1 MIDLINLN
9 PALEVALC
17 GAMLAMLAAG
27 GVMWRARRAGLKGW
41 PAWQH
46 ALTVAT
52 LFLTLDLVVFGAFTR
67 LTDSGLGCPDWPGC
81 YGQTSPWA
89 AHAQIAAEQ
98 AAVPHG
104 PVTHSKAWIEMTH
117 RYLATGVGALI
128 TGLMLAGWWLRD
140 RRGSLSPWWA
150 TATFVWVC
158 AQGAFG
164 ALTVTLKLQPLI
176 VTLHLLG
183 ALLGVGLLT
192 AQVRVLEGVRPAGRS
207 AANARSSSPIGRS
220 LRAWAQAPLRRWGW
234 LVLAL
239 VSMQVALG
247 GWVSTNYA
255 VLVCSDIPTCQG
267 QWWPEMDFASG
278 FHLLRALGENGQGE
292 PISMAA
298 LTAIHMSHRLMAL
311 VVLVA
316 LWRYGAALRAWR
328 PDAAAATQVQAH
340 APFECPAEATEV
352 SHPWRREGLWLWG
365 LLAWQLLSGLSNVV
379 LGWPLAAALAHTLG
393 AALLVWRLVRLLVL
407 PRLVHEPVGA
417 PAPSHQGL
425 HPGVARVSTP

>member
-1 MIDLINLN
+1 MIDLINLA
-9 PALEVALC
+9 PALEVALL
-17 GAMLAMLAAG
+17 GAVLALLAAG
-27 GVMWRARRAGLKGW
+27 GVMWRARRAGLTGW

-52 LFLTLDLVVFGAFTR
+52 LFLTIDLVVFGAFTR

-128 TGLMLAGWWLRD
+128 TGLMVAAWWLRD

-164 ALTVTLKLQPLI
+164 ALTVTLKLQPII

-192 AQVRVLEGVRPAGRS
+192 AQVRVLEGVRS
-207 AANARSSSPIGRS
+207 ASSKRG
-220 LRAWAQAPLRRWGW
+220 LGTLEHLQAWASAPLRRWGW

-239 VSMQVALG
+239 VSVQVALG

-255 VLVCSDIPTCQG
+255 VLVCSDVPTCQG
-267 QWWPEMDFASG
+267 QWWPDMDFANG
-278 FHLLRALGENGQGE
+278 FHLMRALGENGQGE

-316 LWRYGAALRAWR
+316 LWRYGVALRRWH
-328 PDAAAATQVQAH
+328 P
-340 APFECPAEATEV
+340 EAQPTA
-352 SHPWRREGLWLWG
+352 HPWRREGLWLWG
-365 LLAWQLLSGLSNVV
+365 LLAWQVLSGLSNVV
-379 LGWPLAAALAHTLG
+379 LGWPMAAALAHTLG
-393 AALLVWRLVRLLVL
+393 ATLLVWRLVRLLVL
-407 PRLVHEPVGA
+407 PRTVAHQLSA
-417 PAPSHQGL
+417 QTLAHQGL
-425 HPGVARVSTP
+425 HPGVTPVSAS

>member
-1 MIDLINLN
+1 MIDLINLA
-9 PALEVALC
+9 PALEVALL
-17 GAMLAMLAAG
+17 GAVLALLAAG
-27 GVMWRARRAGLKGW
+27 GVRWRARRAGLAGW

-52 LFLTLDLVVFGAFTR
+52 LFLTIDLVVFGAFTR

-89 AHAQIAAEQ
+89 AHAQIAVEQ

-128 TGLMLAGWWLRD
+128 TGLMVAGWWLRD

-164 ALTVTLKLQPLI
+164 ALTVTLKLQPII

-192 AQVRVLEGVRPAGRS
+192 AQVRVLEGVRSPPSERDLGTS
-207 AANARSSSPIGRS
+207 AH
-220 LRAWAQAPLRRWGW
+220 LHAWASAPLRHWGW
-234 LVLAL
+234 LVLTL
-239 VSMQVALG
+239 VSVQVALG

-267 QWWPEMDFASG
+267 QWWPDMDFANG

-311 VVLVA
+311 VIVVA

-328 PDAAAATQVQAH
+328 PDAHAAVTAR
-340 APFECPAEATEV
+340 EAA
-352 SHPWRREGLWLWG
+352 HPWRREGLWLWG
-365 LLAWQLLSGLSNVV
+365 LLAWQVLSGLSNVV

-393 AALLVWRLVRLLVL
+393 ATLLVWRLVHLLVL
-407 PRLVHEPVGA
+407 PRLVHEPIGLRA
-417 PAPSHQGL
+417 PAPQGL

>member
-1 MIDLINLN
+1 MIDLVNLN
-9 PALEVALC
+9 PALEVALF
-17 GAMLAMLAAG
+17 GAVLALLAAG
-27 GVMWRARRAGLKGW
+27 GVMWRARRAGLSGW

-52 LFLTLDLVVFGAFTR
+52 LFLTIDLVVFGAFTR

-104 PVTHSKAWIEMTH
+104 PVTHSKAWIEMIH

-128 TGLMLAGWWLRD
+128 TGLMLAGWWLRG
-140 RRGSLSPWWA
+140 RHGSLSHWWA

-192 AQVRVLEGVRPAGRS
+192 AQVRVLEGASPS
-207 AANARSSSPIGRS
+207 AAGALASSPLGRG

-239 VSMQVALG
+239 VSTQVALG

-298 LTAIHMSHRLMAL
+298 LTAIHMSHRLMAVL
-311 VVLVA
+311 VTVA

-328 PDAAAATQVQAH
+328 PDAAAASQVRAQAPSE
-340 APFECPAEATEV
+340 AQAEASEV

-393 AALLVWRLVRLLVL
+393 ATLLVWRLVRLLVL
-407 PRLVHEPVGA
+407 PRLVHAPSGA
-417 PAPSHQGL
+417 PAPAHQGL
-425 HPGVARVSTP
+425 HPGVAGVSTP

>member
-1 MIDLINLN
+1 MIDLVNLN
-9 PALEVALC
+9 PALEVALF
-17 GAMLAMLAAG
+17 GAVLALLAAG
-27 GVMWRARRAGLKGW
+27 GVMWRARRAGLSGW

-52 LFLTLDLVVFGAFTR
+52 LFLTIDLVVFGAFTR

-104 PVTHSKAWIEMTH
+104 PVTHSKAWIEMIH

-128 TGLMLAGWWLRD
+128 TGLMLAAWWLRG
-140 RRGSLSPWWA
+140 RHGSLSPWWA

-192 AQVRVLEGVRPAGRS
+192 AQVRVLEGASPSTAG
-207 AANARSSSPIGRS
+207 ALASSSLGRS

-239 VSMQVALG
+239 VSTQVALG

-298 LTAIHMSHRLMAL
+298 LTAIHMSHRLMAVL
-311 VVLVA
+311 VTVA

-328 PDAAAATQVQAH
+328 PDAAAASQVRAQAPSE
-340 APFECPAEATEV
+340 AQAEASEV

-393 AALLVWRLVRLLVL
+393 ATLLVWRLVRLLVL
-407 PRLVHEPVGA
+407 PRLVHAPSGA
-417 PAPSHQGL
+417 PAPAHQGL
-425 HPGVARVSTP
+425 HPGVAGVSTP

>member
-1 MIDLINLN
+1 MIDLVNLN
-9 PALEVALC
+9 PALEVALF
-17 GAMLAMLAAG
+17 GAVLALLAAG
-27 GVMWRARRAGLKGW
+27 GVMWRARRAGLTGW

-52 LFLTLDLVVFGAFTR
+52 LFLTIDLVVFGAFTR

-104 PVTHSKAWIEMTH
+104 PVTHSKAWIEMIP

-128 TGLMLAGWWLRD
+128 TWLMLAGWWLRS
-140 RRGSLSPWWA
+140 RHGSLSPWWA

-192 AQVRVLEGVRPAGRS
+192 AQVRVLDGVAPSAG
-207 AANARSSSPIGRS
+207 ALSSSASGRN
-220 LRAWAQAPLRRWGW
+220 LRAWAEAPLRRWGW

-239 VSMQVALG
+239 VSTQVALG

-278 FHLLRALGENGQGE
+278 FHLLRALGENGQGA

-298 LTAIHMSHRLMAL
+298 LTAIHMSHRLMAVL
-311 VVLVA
+311 VTVA
-316 LWRYGAALRAWR
+316 LWRYGAALRTWR
-328 PDAAAATQVQAH
+328 PAAD
-340 APFECPAEATEV
+340 V
-352 SHPWRREGLWLWG
+352 SSADRTGSPPWRHEGLWLWG

-393 AALLVWRLVRLLVL
+393 ATLLVWRLVHLLVL
-407 PRLVHEPVGA
+407 PRLVHAPSGALA
-417 PAPSHQGL
+417 PAHQGL
-425 HPGVARVSTP
+425 HPGVAGVST

>member
-1 MIDLINLN
+1 MISLIDLT
-9 PALEVALC
+9 PALEVALM
-17 GAMLAMLAAG
+17 GAVLALLAAA
-27 GVMWRARRAGLKGW
+27 GVMWRARRAGLRGW

-81 YGQTSPWA
+81 YGQTSPWS
-89 AHAQIAAEQ
+89 AHLQIAAAQ

-128 TGLMLAGWWLRD
+128 TGLMLAGWALR
-140 RRGSLSPWWA
+140 RRQGGLSPWWA
-150 TATFVWVC
+150 TATFIWVC
-158 AQGAFG
+158 TQGAFG
-164 ALTVTLKLQPLI
+164 ALTVTLKLQPII

-192 AQVRVLEGVRPAGRS
+192 AQVRVLDGVRLPVTRYPDLSLRSRS
-207 AANARSSSPIGRS
+207 A
-220 LRAWAQAPLRRWGW
+220 WAHAPLRRWGW
-234 LVLAL
+234 FVLML
-239 VSMQVALG
+239 VSIQVALG

-267 QWWPEMDFASG
+267 QWWPDMDFAQG

-298 LTAIHMSHRLMAL
+298 LTAIHMSHRLMA
-311 VVLVA
+311 VLVA
-316 LWRYGAALRAWR
+316 LTLWRYGAALRGWR
-328 PDAAAATQVQAH
+328 CDSGT
-340 APFECPAEATEV
+340 
-352 SHPWRREGLWLWG
+352 SHSPHGADSYPWRREGLWLWG

-407 PRLVHEPVGA
+407 PRAA
-417 PAPSHQGL
+417 PALAHASANTAHQGL
-425 HPGVARVSTP
+425 HSGVARASAP